1 MNKNFAGQTFNNQSF
16 RGQDLTGADFSHCV
30 LNSCDFQGA
39 DLTDV
44 RFCAAQMGVSL
55 RWKMAKEL
63 LSVLYGVVAG
73 WLNFM
78 LAVLLVGYIVGTLI
92 IAVAGVGVRALAGV
106 VGWLGLAG
114 VVAGALALAIAL
126 AVAVGVAVGG
136 AGALVLAGTVAG
148 AVIASCFCCWAFIC
162 IAAPSE
168 MKIPYLQHCAVM
180 HCAGVVGRAL
190 NLPAQY

>member
-39 DLTDV
+39 DLTDA

-78 LAVLLVGYIVGTLI
+78 LAVLLVGFVTEVQKNFLSTDLPNDQLAFIVALLYVFGLCYFVYCSVKYRSWWFVVGYIVGTLI

-106 VGWLGLAG
+106 VGWLEG
-114 VVAGALALAIAL
+114 
-126 AVAVGVAVGG
+126 
-136 AGALVLAGTVAG
+136 
-148 AVIASCFCCWAFIC
+148 
-162 IAAPSE
+162 
-168 MKIPYLQHCAVM
+168 
-180 HCAGVVGRAL
+180 
-190 NLPAQY
+190 